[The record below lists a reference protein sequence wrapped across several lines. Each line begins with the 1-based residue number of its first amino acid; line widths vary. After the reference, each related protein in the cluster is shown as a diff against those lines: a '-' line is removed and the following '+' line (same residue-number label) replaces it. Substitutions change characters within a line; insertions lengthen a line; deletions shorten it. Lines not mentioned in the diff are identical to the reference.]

1 VELIIG
7 DFELHTEITIDQEKT
22 AVVRKV
28 HEAFYLNEDEIYHL
42 EFVIKEAKRQ
52 LNLK

>member
-1 VELIIG
+1 MIIG
-7 DFELHTEITIDQEKT
+7 EFELHTEITVDQEKA

-28 HEAFYLNEDEIYHL
+28 HEAFYLDEDEIYQL
-42 EFVIKEAKRQ
+42 EFVIKEAKRR